1 MDIDPNDLLTTNV
14 FISKPDL
21 NPNVS
26 IDSNEEFKKYY
37 EKEIQRQNESKIQA
51 SIKKIE
57 LKDVNHFEDND
68 DNNML
73 NTNSF
78 SKDATQA
85 TQQGE
90 GGQVSRFIR
99 ENKTL
104 VSIDSRD
111 RIKTLYPKPNNFKM
125 FLGKNFNNV
134 KKIEMVSLEFPNT
147 DAVINTNNNRI
158 YWRNQEDIDL
168 DITVI
173 NEGVITYP
181 IYSVELRTGSYTS
194 ATLQSEI
201 VKNLNSVRRKQ
212 GNSSNGS
219 LVIGDYHF
227 FVGDLNVDTDIVTF
241 TSLTLQQLPNNALS
255 TALGSGVITVS
266 LTNHGYSTYDMV
278 YITGAKS
285 VAGITATILTG
296 FHQITVINANL
307 FTFEVTVKAASTS
320 EGGGNTAKVGI
331 KAPFQLL
338 WGENSFTVA
347 QNIGFP
353 LENSSQLIKTN
364 VSNIANYY
372 QMTINFTTP
381 HHFVRTYDYIGKI
394 IKIGYLVGT
403 NFITF
408 RSYTITEITGINNI
422 LVNVPDNNV
431 YQLLSNNV
439 QATLLQFD
447 DINYNVLSYEQYII
461 PSIVLTTFTDHNYKL
476 EDINQTISLADT
488 TDPTVMNDTSYDGDY
503 ILYGVPSNTKLIIRG
518 VVGDINT
525 HSSAIYGT
533 LPRKMPL
540 TTWTVKIQEIVP
552 NFIKISDKFYSKV
565 TTNVAHKLNVGD
577 SVMFNNLVSAP
588 ILSSSY
594 TITSVLD
601 NKSFLFQQE
610 LVSLDTNSIVQGNAF
625 IGTGLITVSYPLH
638 NFNKLVS
645 IANGVSFDTSVTTIT
660 TSISSGTTITTGST
674 VTTTNFP
681 IVISTLNKHNL
692 VIGDIVRLTGTN
704 TTPSLNGGGYIVSA
718 INDND
723 TFQMIRKPTQFT
735 PLTNIPTTVTGI
747 LGLSHDFYLYDST
760 DIGGIP
766 KTLINGTK
774 QTVRDII
781 DENTFTFMLNSAFAT
796 STEQGGGFNV
806 YINSLIHGF
815 NGVQTNTKMG
825 VLTRS
830 INLQGEDYCFLT
842 CPQLDTMLNTGTVK
856 NIFARISLDQPP
868 GYVCF
873 KFLSNP
879 KHFNT
884 IPLDKLTDLDFSI
897 TNYNGSLYDFN
908 DLDFSFTLEITEVS
922 DATKSFNVSSRRG
935 ITDTS

>member
-1 MDIDPNDLLTTNV
+1 MDIDPNDLLSTNV

-26 IDSNEEFKKYY
+26 LDSNEEFKKYY

-57 LKDVNHFEDND
+57 LKDVNHSEDND

-78 SKDATQA
+78 SKDAGD
-85 TQQGE
+85 GE
-90 GGQVSRFIR
+90 SGGQVSRFVR

-125 FLGKNFNNV
+125 FLGKTFNNV

-173 NEGVITYP
+173 NEGVVTYP

-194 ATLQSEI
+194 ATLQTEI
-201 VKNLNSVRRKQ
+201 VKKLNSVRRKQ

-227 FVGDLNVDTDIVTF
+227 FVGELDVDTDIVTL

-278 YITGAKS
+278 YLTGVKA
-285 VAGITATILTG
+285 VAGITATTLTG

-381 HHFVRTYDYIGKI
+381 HNFVRTYDYIGKI
-394 IKIGYLVGT
+394 IKIGYLVGS

-408 RSYTITEITGINNI
+408 RSYIITEITGTNSV

-439 QATLLQFD
+439 QAALLQFND
-447 DINYNVLSYEQYII
+447 VIYNALSYEQYAI
-461 PSIVLTTFTDHNYKL
+461 PSIALTTFTNHNYTL
-476 EDINQTISLADT
+476 EDINKTISLADT
-488 TDPTVMNDTSYDGDY
+488 TDPTVVNDTSYDGDY
-503 ILYGVPSNTKLIIRG
+503 ILYGVPSSTKLIIRG
-518 VVGDINT
+518 VVGDLNT
-525 HSSAIYGT
+525 HSTGIYGT
-533 LPRKMPL
+533 LPRKTPL
-540 TTWTVKIQEIVP
+540 TTWTVKIQEMVP
-552 NFIKISDKFYSKV
+552 NFIKVSGKFYSKV
-565 TTNVAHKLNVGD
+565 TTNVSHKLNVGD
-577 SVMFNNLVSAP
+577 SFTFNNVTSAP
-588 ILSSSY
+588 ILAGNY

-601 NKSFLFQQE
+601 DKSFLFQQE
-610 LVSLDTNSIVQGNAF
+610 LVSLDTSSIIQGEAF
-625 IGTGLITVSYPLH
+625 IGTGLITVSYPSH
-638 NFNKLVS
+638 NFNRIVG
-645 IANGVSFDTSVTTIT
+645 IENGVPFNTSVTTIT
-660 TSISSGTTITTGST
+660 TTISNGNTITSGNT
-674 VTTTNFP
+674 VVTPHFP
-681 IVISTLNKHNL
+681 IVISTFNKHNL
-692 VIGDIVRLTGTN
+692 KIGNTVRLTGTN
-704 TTPSLNGGGYIVSA
+704 TTPSLDGGGYVVTS

-723 TFQMIRKPTQFT
+723 TFQIIRKPIEFT
-735 PLTNIPTTVTGI
+735 PLTNIPTNVTGI
-747 LGLSHDFYLYDST
+747 LGLSHDFTLYDAT
-760 DIGGIP
+760 DVGGIP
-766 KTLINGTK
+766 KTLINGIK

-796 STEQGGGFNV
+796 STEQGGGYNV

-842 CPQLDTMLNTGTVK
+842 CPQLDTMLNTGSVK

-884 IPLDKLTDLDFSI
+884 IPLDKLSELDFSI

>member
-1 MDIDPNDLLTTNV
+1 MDIDPNDLLSTNV

-26 IDSNEEFKKYY
+26 LDSNEEFKKYY
-37 EKEIQRQNESKIQA
+37 EKEIQRQAESKIQA

-57 LKDVNHFEDND
+57 LKDTNYSEDTD
-68 DNNML
+68 DNNII
-73 NTNSF
+73 NTNAF
-78 SKDATQA
+78 SK
-85 TQQGE
+85 E
-90 GGQVSRFIR
+90 GNSGGDGNGQISRFIR

-111 RIKTLYPKPNNFKM
+111 RIKTIYPKPNNFKM
-125 FLGKNFNNV
+125 FLGKTFNNV

-147 DAVINTNNNRI
+147 DAVINTSNNRI

-168 DITVI
+168 DITVL
-173 NEGVITYP
+173 NEGVTYYP
-181 IYSVELRTGSYTS
+181 VYSVELRTGSYTS
-194 ATLQSEI
+194 ATLQQEI
-201 VKNLNSVRRKQ
+201 IRKLNAVRRKQ
-212 GNSSNGS
+212 GLSSNGN

-227 FVGDLNVDTDIVTF
+227 FVGDLDVDTDIVTL
-241 TSLTLQQLPNNALS
+241 TSLTLQQLPNNPLS
-255 TALGSGVITVS
+255 TALGSGVVTVE
-266 LTNHGYSTYDMV
+266 LPNHGYSTYDMV

-285 VAGITATILTG
+285 IAGITATVLTG

-307 FTFEVTVKAASTS
+307 FTFEVTVKAADTV
-320 EGGGNTAKVGI
+320 EGGGNTAKVGL

-364 VSNIANYY
+364 ISDIENYY
-372 QMTINFTTP
+372 QMTINLAESHGFL
-381 HHFVRTYDYIGKI
+381 RTYDYIGNTVQ
-394 IKIGYLVGT
+394 IGYLVGG

-408 RSYTITEITGINNI
+408 RTYAITEITGSNSI

-431 YQLLSNNV
+431 YQLLNNNV
-439 QATLLQFD
+439 QATLIKF
-447 DINYNVLSYEQYII
+447 NNNTYNVLSYEQYII
-461 PSIVLTTFTDHNYKL
+461 QSVSVTTFTDHNYKL
-476 EDINQTISLADT
+476 TDIGKTITISDT
-488 TDPTVMNDTSYDGDY
+488 IDPTVVNDVGFDGNY
-503 ILYGVPSNTKLIIRG
+503 VLYGVPSNTELIIRG
-518 VVGDINT
+518 VVSDINIQ
-525 HSSAIYGT
+525 HSTEILGT
-533 LPRKMPL
+533 LPRYTPL
-540 TTWTVKIQEIVP
+540 TTWTVSIKETNI
-552 NFIKISDKFYSKV
+552 NFIKVGDKFYSKV
-565 TTNVAHKLNVGD
+565 VTDVPHKLNVGD
-577 SVMFNNLVSAP
+577 FVMFNNITSAP
-588 ILSSSY
+588 PLKKSY
-594 TITSVLD
+594 EITSILD

-610 LVSLDTNSIVQGNAF
+610 FISLDQNNIIQGNAF
-625 IGTGLITVSYPLH
+625 IGTGLITVSYPEH
-638 NFNKLVS
+638 NFNRIVS
-645 IANGVSFDTSVTTIT
+645 IANGTPYDTTVNDII
-660 TSISSGTTITTGST
+660 IS
-674 VTTTNFP
+674 NLP

-692 VIGDIVRLTGTN
+692 EVGDIVRLTGTN
-704 TTPSLNGGGYIVSA
+704 TTPSLDGGGYIVYA

-723 TFQMIRKPTQFT
+723 TFQIIRNPTSFT
-735 PLTNIPTTVTGI
+735 PVTVPTTVTGI

-760 DIGGIP
+760 DIGGIS
-766 KTLINGTK
+766 KTLINGVK
-774 QTVRDII
+774 HTVRDII
-781 DENTFTFMLNSAFAT
+781 DENTFTFMLKSAFAT
-796 STEQGGGFNV
+796 STEIGGGSNL
-806 YINSLIHGF
+806 YINSLLHGF
-815 NGVQTNTKMG
+815 NGIQTNTKMG

-842 CPQLDTMLNTGTVK
+842 CPQLDTMLNTGNVK

-897 TNYNGSLYDFN
+897 TYYDGTLYDFN

>member
-1 MDIDPNDLLTTNV
+1 MDIDPNDLLSTNV

-57 LKDVNHFEDND
+57 LKDVNHSEDND

-78 SKDATQA
+78 SKD
-85 TQQGE
+85 QGE
-90 GGQVSRFIR
+90 GGSGGGQVSRFVR

-111 RIKTLYPKPNNFKM
+111 RMKTLYPKPNNFKM
-125 FLGKNFNNV
+125 FLGKTFNNV

-173 NEGVITYP
+173 NEGVVTYP

-194 ATLQSEI
+194 ATLQNEI
-201 VKNLNSVRRKQ
+201 VKKLNSIRRKQ

-227 FVGDLNVDTDIVTF
+227 FVGELDVDTDIVTF

-278 YITGAKS
+278 YITGAKA

-307 FTFEVTVKAASTS
+307 FTFEVTTKAASTA

-338 WGENSFTVA
+338 WGEYSFTVA
-347 QNIGFP
+347 QNIGFY
-353 LENSSQLIKTN
+353 LENSGELIKTN

-381 HHFVRTYDYIGKI
+381 HNFVRSYDYIGKV
-394 IKIGYLVGT
+394 IKIGYLVGA
-403 NFITF
+403 NFITY
-408 RSYTITEITGINNI
+408 RSYTITDITGTHSI
-422 LVNVPDNNV
+422 LVNVPDNTV
-431 YQLLSNNV
+431 YELLSNNV
-439 QATLLQFD
+439 QAALLQLNN
-447 DINYNVLSYEQYII
+447 INYNALSYEQYLI
-461 PSIVLTTFTDHNYKL
+461 PSIALTTFTDHNYKL

-488 TDPTVMNDTSYDGDY
+488 TDPTVVNDTSYDGNY
-503 ILYGVPSNTKLIIRG
+503 ILYGVPSDTKLIIRG

-525 HSSAIYGT
+525 HSSSIYGT
-533 LPRKMPL
+533 LPRKTPL
-540 TTWTVKIQEIVP
+540 TTWTVKINEIVP
-552 NFIKISDKFYSKV
+552 NFIKISGKFYSKV
-565 TTNVAHKLNVGD
+565 TTNVSHKLNVGD
-577 SVMFNNLVSAP
+577 HVMFNNILSAP
-588 ILSSSY
+588 ILSNSY
-594 TITSVLD
+594 VITSVLD
-601 NKSFLFQQE
+601 NTSFLFQQE
-610 LVSLDTNSIVQGNAF
+610 LVSLDTNSIIQGNAF

-638 NFNKLVS
+638 NFNRIVS
-645 IANGVSFDTSVTTIT
+645 IENGVPFDTTVNTIT
-660 TSISSGTTITTGST
+660 TS
-674 VTTTNFP
+674 NLP

-692 VIGDIVRLTGTN
+692 VVGDIIRLTGTN
-704 TTPSLNGGGYIVSA
+704 TTPSLDGGGYIVHT

-723 TFQMIRKPTQFT
+723 TFEIIRKPTSFA
-735 PLTNIPTTVTGI
+735 PLTNIPTTITGI
-747 LGLSHDFYLYDST
+747 LGLSHDFYLYDAT

-766 KTLINGTK
+766 KTLINGIK

-781 DENTFTFMLNSAFAT
+781 DENTFTYMLNTAFAT
-796 STEQGGGFNV
+796 STEKGGGYSV

-815 NGVQTNTKMG
+815 NGVQKNTKMD

-842 CPQLDTMLNTGTVK
+842 CPQLDTMLNTGSVK

-884 IPLDKLTDLDFSI
+884 IPLDKLSDLDFSI